1 MTERWD
7 EEKERKKRA
16 IFNSMSPKRRQ
27 RIVQK
32 IGYENWDPFQ
42 EPKDP
47 LDLRGQKT
55 DQVASVLIR
64 EFISECGAEKCSN
77 EYREAVREICKG
89 LIKGEE
95 RYKGM
100 FDFCRWYGK
109 KGSLGHNR

>member
-1 MTERWD
+1 MTARWD
-7 EEKERKKRA
+7 QERERKKRA
-16 IFNSMSPKRRQ
+16 IFDSMSPKRRQ
-27 RIVQK
+27 RIVEK

-55 DQVASVLIR
+55 EQVASVLIR
-64 EFISECGAEKCSN
+64 EFISECGAERRSD
-77 EYREAVREICKG
+77 EYRKAVKEICKG

-109 KGSLGHNR
+109 KGSLGHNG

>member
-1 MTERWD
+1 MTAQWD
-7 EEKERKKRA
+7 EEKERKKSA
-16 IFNSMSPKRRQ
+16 IFNSMLPKRQQ
-27 RIVQK
+27 RIVEK

-55 DQVASVLIR
+55 DQLALVLIG
-64 EFISECGAEKCSN
+64 EFISECGAEKRTD
-77 EYREAVREICKG
+77 EYREGVEEICRG
-89 LIKGEE
+89 LIEGEE

-109 KGSLGHNR
+109 KGSLGPDQ

>member
-1 MTERWD
+1 MRNNSEQER
-7 EEKERKKRA
+7 ELKKKA
-16 IFNSMSPKRRQ
+16 IFDAMSSKRRQ
-27 RIVQK
+27 RIVEK

-55 DQVASVLIR
+55 EQIASVLIR
-64 EFISECGAEKCSN
+64 EFISEYGAEKRSD
-77 EYREAVREICKG
+77 EYREAVKEICKG
-89 LIKGEE
+89 LINGEE

-100 FDFCRWYGK
+100 FDFCHWYAK

>member
-1 MTERWD
+1 MTAQWD

-16 IFNSMSPKRRQ
+16 IFDSMSAKRRR
-27 RIVQK
+27 RIVEK

-55 DQVASVLIR
+55 DQLASVLIG
-64 EFISECGAEKCSN
+64 EFISECEAEKRN
-77 EYREAVREICKG
+77 VEYREGAEEICKG
-89 LIKGEE
+89 LIEGEE

-109 KGSLGHNR
+109 KVSLGRDQ

>member
-1 MTERWD
+1 
-7 EEKERKKRA
+7 
-16 IFNSMSPKRRQ
+16 MSPKRRQ
-27 RIVQK
+27 QIAHK
-32 IGYENWDPFQ
+32 IGYADWDPFQ

-55 DQVASVLIR
+55 EQAAAILIA
-64 EFISECGAEKCSN
+64 EFISECGAEKRSD

-109 KGSLGHNR
+109 KVSLGRDQ

>member
-1 MTERWD
+1 MTAQWD

-16 IFNSMSPKRRQ
+16 IFDSMSPKRRQ
-27 RIVQK
+27 RIAQK

-55 DQVASVLIR
+55 EQLALVLIGA
-64 EFISECGAEKCSN
+64 FISECGAEKRNN
-77 EYREAVREICKG
+77 EYREGVEEICKG
-89 LIKGEE
+89 LIEGEE

-100 FDFCRWYGK
+100 FDFCRWYGR
-109 KGSLGHNR
+109 KGSLGRDQ